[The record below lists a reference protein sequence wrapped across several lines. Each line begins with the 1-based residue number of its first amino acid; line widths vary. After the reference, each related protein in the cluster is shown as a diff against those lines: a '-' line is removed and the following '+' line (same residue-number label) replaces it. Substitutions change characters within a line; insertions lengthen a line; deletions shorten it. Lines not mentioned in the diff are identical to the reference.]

1 VVDGLESHGSTSGG
15 HLAPSSVVA
24 PVVAASAG
32 TVLTPL
38 VPWLSMERAL
48 RSVRLSC
55 GDTTPFLRS
64 GTDLN
69 PLNSSHR
76 CVATVDNRR
85 RGAFSG
91 LDGRRAALG
100 DPDTPAAPQHHQY
113 LSKSTP
119 SPRSRGPRRLVS
131 VANMRRPSAVLLH
144 PAFYHF
150 QKKICNLVLGANVVG
165 AIPLHICKLTF
176 IGGARGTAPT
186 SLAPSYWTT
195 ALKTLAPRKGSF

>member
-1 VVDGLESHGSTSGG
+1 M
-15 HLAPSSVVA
+15 
-24 PVVAASAG
+24 
-32 TVLTPL
+32 

-150 QKKICNLVLGANVVG
+150 QKIFCNLVLGANVVG

-176 IGGARGTAPT
+176 IGGLGGRRQRHWHFHRGARRIAPT
-186 SLAPSYWTT
+186 SLAPSCWTT
-195 ALKTLAPRKGSF
+195 APRHWCCEKDHF